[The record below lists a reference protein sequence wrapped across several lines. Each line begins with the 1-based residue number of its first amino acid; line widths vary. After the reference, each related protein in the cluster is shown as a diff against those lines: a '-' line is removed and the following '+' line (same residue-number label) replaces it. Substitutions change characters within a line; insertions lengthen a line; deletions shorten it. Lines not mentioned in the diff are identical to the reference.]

1 MGKKVIGNMA
11 KRNMAKRNV
20 SGKNISRKSMSER
33 STLFLMK
40 KRMKRGIRRFINRM
54 IKSRRYRILVFRYS
68 LAVIISAIFIP
79 MMLSLVFAQSAEAND
94 GSGEVFYKYYHRI
107 EVVEGD
113 SLWSIAQQNY
123 LAQEQTIREYI
134 EEVKQINHR
143 YSETVYAGEELMI
156 PYYSTEFR

>member
-1 MGKKVIGNMA
+1 MDKKVKGNSRKECMIKKNMA
-11 KRNMAKRNV
+11 KKVMAKR
-20 SGKNISRKSMSER
+20 SE
-33 STLFLMK
+33 SFLMK
-40 KRMKRGIRRFINRM
+40 KRMERVIRRFISRM
-54 IKSRRYRILVFRYS
+54 ISSRRYRILVFRYS

-143 YSETVYAGEELMI
+143 YGETVYAGEELMI

>member
-1 MGKKVIGNMA
+1 MDKKVMGSLTKGSMN
-11 KRNMAKRNV
+11 K
-20 SGKNISRKSMSER
+20 KNMSER
-33 STLFLMK
+33 SALFLMK
-40 KRMKRGIRRFINRM
+40 KRMKRGIRRFISRM
-54 IKSRRYRILVFRYS
+54 ISSRRYRILVFRYS
-68 LAVIISAIFIP
+68 LAVIISVIFIP

-143 YSETVYAGEELMI
+143 YDETVYAGEKLMI

>member
-1 MGKKVIGNMA
+1 MDKKVMGSMV
-11 KRNMAKRNV
+11 KR
-20 SGKNISRKSMSER
+20 SRTNKVMYAGSAS
-33 STLFLMK
+33 SLIK
-40 KRMKRGIRRFINRM
+40 KRMKRGIRRFIRRM
-54 IKSRRYRILVFRYS
+54 ITSRRYRILMFRYS
-68 LAVIISAIFIP
+68 LAVMISTIFIP
-79 MMLSLVFAQSAEAND
+79 MMLSLAFAQPAEAND
-94 GSGEVFYKYYHRI
+94 GSEEVFYKYYHRI

-143 YSETVYAGEELMI
+143 YGETIYVGEKLMI

>member
-1 MGKKVIGNMA
+1 MGKKVIGNVA
-11 KRNMAKRNV
+11 KGNIIKRNV
-20 SGKNISRKSMSER
+20 SRENISKR

-40 KRMKRGIRRFINRM
+40 KRMKRVIRRFINRM
-54 IKSRRYRILVFRYS
+54 ISSRRYRILVFRYS